1 MEGCYKL
8 IRFWTG
14 SRIKLYLDREEFRK
28 KYNERQRQRERDK
41 GTERKRERQRE
52 VGKGNR
58 WRDGEKDREKGGG
71 GVEMDGEIKR
81 KVQRENMDVCGT
93 QSLRHSCIEF
103 LCPRCSMRKI
113 IEQINYGLL
122 FGLITVY

>member
-71 GVEMDGEIKR
+71 GRDGR
-81 KVQRENMDVCGT
+81 RNREEGT
-93 QSLRHSCIEF
+93 ERE
-103 LCPRCSMRKI
+103 
-113 IEQINYGLL
+113 YGCVRYTVSKALL
-122 FGLITVY
+122 H